1 GRPALEQVIHGLGS
15 IGVAREPGTFG
26 AHPFFELTDERRDT
40 SFARRQTLAGR
51 HTVDLALDCEDRVD
65 AAYGFERQRRLRGI
79 GQHEEVAPAVAPT
92 GCFGDR
98 RGPALCLVELSEPG
112 IGIGLQDAGISG
124 EVMCGVFTLAI
135 ARVEEYRC
143 WRSRAGEGSIIAH
156 IRPYPAGDRF
166 AFGQDRHRRVVT
178 MDTLG
183 GE

>member
-1 GRPALEQVIHGLGS
+1 
-15 IGVAREPGTFG
+15 
-26 AHPFFELTDERRDT
+26 
-40 SFARRQTLAGR
+40 
-51 HTVDLALDCEDRVD
+51 
-65 AAYGFERQRRLRGI
+65 
-79 GQHEEVAPAVAPT
+79 
-92 GCFGDR
+92 
-98 RGPALCLVELSEPG
+98 PALCLVELSEPG

-183 GE
+183 GEDVPADQLDQRGEARAAGPDPIGQGRHVQIDALTGIAFALPIERLVLAE